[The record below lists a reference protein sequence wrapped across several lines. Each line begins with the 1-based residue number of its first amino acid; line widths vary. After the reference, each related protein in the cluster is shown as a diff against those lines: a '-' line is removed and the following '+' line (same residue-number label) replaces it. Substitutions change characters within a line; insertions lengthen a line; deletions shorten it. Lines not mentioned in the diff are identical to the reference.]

1 MAYAD
6 GTTVS
11 AAAADGDANNG
22 STSAPDLVQLLP
34 NATLTEQQLVAL
46 VAPSAAEQLHIKNTA
61 TMLWFHC
68 VGPVVEQWIIA
79 KGESYDVLPSL
90 TTSPTP
96 VQFTVYLMGLQ
107 SALRQYIAHVASLL
121 EASVSN
127 SDRNKYSAFL
137 ALYSK
142 YYMPYLVQQLDLLV
156 RANCDGIS
164 VADQVAKDIARD
176 AELRVQHELEGAAA
190 AADGAAR
197 AARDATA
204 FALAL
209 PSSAKHGKQSI
220 KVNAPDNFS
229 SKDNPKAWLLTW
241 EAWYGV
247 VHNNAESSM
256 KSKVLMLSLDKTVLD
271 NLRNMFLEEPNFW
284 DSADDISKALLSV
297 YAKPNEQ
304 AEARNKLMSAKM
316 IGLRL
321 SAYYRNYCK
330 NAALAGVRLTE
341 PHWKEMFFQGL
352 NADAMANGSFK
363 VSIIGTYNDPSATVF
378 DIYKAA
384 DEVLRVQ
391 HGASY
396 ETQKLTHNAP
406 TLSKG
411 DDRSRAT
418 ATKKRKRERD
428 DESSPDDGNKSTGK
442 QRKKHKAC
450 TRCGNEWH
458 LAEHCSAKFAW
469 KNNKRTSTQLPI
481 TTAAKYKA
489 GDPDW
494 IGGNYPSFS
503 GGTSKDGDAKKR
515 TSKTKA
521 DVGSVQVLLD
531 PSGRQG
537 NFTVQ
542 ELVSANLI
550 HANVQTKK
558 KRACRQERILADD
571 NSGARLTLQ
580 TITSDS
586 VVTKPMCAAVTRKR
600 TDDDGDVV
608 MEDPWLIAQSDA
620 QPGASASTDGKKGF
634 TIPKRPGYKPEGNRK
649 RYRR

>member
-1 MAYAD
+1 
-6 GTTVS
+6 
-11 AAAADGDANNG
+11 
-22 STSAPDLVQLLP
+22 
-34 NATLTEQQLVAL
+34 
-46 VAPSAAEQLHIKNTA
+46 
-61 TMLWFHC
+61 
-68 VGPVVEQWIIA
+68 
-79 KGESYDVLPSL
+79 
-90 TTSPTP
+90 
-96 VQFTVYLMGLQ
+96 
-107 SALRQYIAHVASLL
+107 
-121 EASVSN
+121 
-127 SDRNKYSAFL
+127 
-137 ALYSK
+137 
-142 YYMPYLVQQLDLLV
+142 MPYLVQQLDLLV

-204 FALAL
+204 LALAL

-396 ETQKLTHNAP
+396 ESQKLTHNAP
-406 TLSKG
+406 TLNKG
-411 DDRSRAT
+411 DDRARTA
-418 ATKKRKRERD
+418 ATKKRKPD
-428 DESSPDDGNKSTGK
+428 HESSPCPDDST
-442 QRKKHKAC
+442 
-450 TRCGNEWH
+450 
-458 LAEHCSAKFAW
+458 
-469 KNNKRTSTQLPI
+469 
-481 TTAAKYKA
+481 
-489 GDPDW
+489 
-494 IGGNYPSFS
+494 
-503 GGTSKDGDAKKR
+503 
-515 TSKTKA
+515 
-521 DVGSVQVLLD
+521 
-531 PSGRQG
+531 
-537 NFTVQ
+537 
-542 ELVSANLI
+542 
-550 HANVQTKK
+550 
-558 KRACRQERILADD
+558 
-571 NSGARLTLQ
+571 
-580 TITSDS
+580 
-586 VVTKPMCAAVTRKR
+586 
-600 TDDDGDVV
+600 
-608 MEDPWLIAQSDA
+608 
-620 QPGASASTDGKKGF
+620 
-634 TIPKRPGYKPEGNRK
+634 
-649 RYRR
+649 